1 MTSLLWVSCHRL
13 SLNGASGGS
22 RQSTLW
28 LNGGQCWPAVRLPAP
43 PAALLWQSPA
53 LPFLLFVPH
62 KDIRDHIWLSPGRN
76 SSAGQVVWKQDEEE
90 QKPNL
95 VKSLTESQH
104 LGPAARLG
112 TGPLPELSCT
122 GLFLLTGFGLQ
133 DASPDLSLP
142 GPFYPQASRDA
153 FPSAGSLRPSSIIS
167 APLLTPLLIPL
178 PARPSVTVAPGPS
191 LGPRGP
197 LNPVF
202 VWFYCCI
209 FVGTPE
215 DTHILQHRRL
225 FVLSI
230 YNFLLSR

>member
-1 MTSLLWVSCHRL
+1 MVGSAGLGFASLPLQPL
-13 SLNGASGGS
+13 SFGSHLLCPFFFLFPIKTCMIISGSVLVGN
-22 RQSTLW
+22 R
-28 LNGGQCWPAVRLPAP
+28 
-43 PAALLWQSPA
+43 SP
-53 LPFLLFVPH
+53 
-62 KDIRDHIWLSPGRN
+62 
-76 SSAGQVVWKQDEEE
+76 GQVVWKQDEEE
-90 QKPNL
+90 QKPSL

-112 TGPLPELSCT
+112 TGPLPGLSCP

-133 DASPDLSLP
+133 DAPPDLSLP

-167 APLLTPLLIPL
+167 APLLTPLLTPL
-178 PARPSVTVAPGPS
+178 PARPPVTVAPGPS

-202 VWFYCCI
+202 VWFYRCI
-209 FVGTPE
+209 SVGTPE
-215 DTHILQHRRL
+215 DTHILKHRRL